1 MKKIVVSIVLVCS
14 MISLHAQTPKAL
26 IDSATN
32 CYNKGRYE
40 QAADFYKQVLAKGFE
55 SADVYYNI
63 GNASFKTNDLASAI
77 LYYEK
82 ALKLA
87 PGDEDIRYNLKVANS
102 LITDKI
108 DVVPDLFYEIWWK
121 TLLNLFSGNTW
132 AWVGI
137 VFLALA
143 LASFGVFVLAG
154 SYTLRKAS
162 FILSMTMLVFMLFST
177 GFALNSTNRQLSHAY
192 AIIFDPAV
200 TVKSSPDDSSTDL
213 FVLHEGTKVNVTD
226 KVNDWIKVKLANGN
240 VGWILAKS
248 IKEI

>member
-1 MKKIVVSIVLVCS
+1 MKKIIVSIAFVCS
-14 MISLHAQTPKAL
+14 IIGLQAQTPKAL

-40 QAADFYKQVLAKGFE
+40 QAAEFYKQVLAKGYE

-82 ALKLA
+82 AIKLA
-87 PGDEDIRYNLKVANS
+87 PGDEDIRFNLKVANS
-102 LITDKI
+102 RIADKI

-121 TLLNLFSGNTW
+121 TLLNLFSGNAW
-132 AWVGI
+132 AWAGI
-137 VFLALA
+137 VFLALG
-143 LASFGVFVLAG
+143 LAFFGVFVLSG
-154 SYTLRKAS
+154 SYTLRKVS
-162 FILSMTMLVFMLFST
+162 FILSITMVVFMLFST
-177 GFALNSTNRQLSHAY
+177 GFAWTSNNRQLSHSY

-226 KVNDWIKVKLANGN
+226 KVNDWVKVRLANGN
-240 VGWILAKS
+240 VGWILTKS
-248 IKEI
+248 VKEI